1 MGNTVCNK
9 DQQQPEQDQR
19 DIKVPDLSL
28 ELPNEYFE
36 VEKKMLRHSGLQENE
51 VQVHNVVID
60 KEGNYIR
67 TYEVGM
73 KNT

>member
-9 DQQQPEQDQR
+9 DEQQLEQDQR

-28 ELPNEYFE
+28 ELPDEYFE
-36 VEKKMLRHSGLQENE
+36 VEKRMLRHSGLQENE
-51 VQVHNVVID
+51 VQVHNVIID
-60 KEGNYIR
+60 KDGNYIR